1 MPRAARNRL
10 AAGHTGA
17 MPLDAAHLSSLST
30 ALDELTTRVTTL
42 ADDLSGAPREDV
54 AADLYEVE
62 RNLQAAA
69 RRLRALVH
77 RL

>member
-1 MPRAARNRL
+1 MA
-10 AAGHTGA
+10 
-17 MPLDAAHLSSLST
+17 LDAAHLSSLST
-30 ALDELTTRVTTL
+30 ALDELTARVTAL

-62 RNLQAAA
+62 RSLQAAA
-69 RRLRALVH
+69 RRLRALVQ

>member
-1 MPRAARNRL
+1 
-10 AAGHTGA
+10 

-30 ALDELTTRVTTL
+30 ALDELTERVTAL
-42 ADDLSGAPREDV
+42 ADELSGSPRDDV

-69 RRLRALVH
+69 RRLRALVGKVE
-77 RL
+77 RSP

>member
-1 MPRAARNRL
+1 
-10 AAGHTGA
+10 

-30 ALDELTTRVTTL
+30 ALDELTARVTAI
-42 ADDLSGAPREDV
+42 ADDLAGAPREDM

-69 RRLRALVH
+69 RRLHALVD